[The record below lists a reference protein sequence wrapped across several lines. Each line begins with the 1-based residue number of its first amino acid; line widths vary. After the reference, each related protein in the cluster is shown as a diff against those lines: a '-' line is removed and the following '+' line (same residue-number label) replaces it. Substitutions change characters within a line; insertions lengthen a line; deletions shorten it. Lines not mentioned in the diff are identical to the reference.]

1 MVLGAGIFRSPSA
14 VAAAVPD
21 AGWLLGLWAVGG
33 LISIAG
39 GLCYAELSGAFPHPG
54 GDYHFLKLAFGRTLA
69 FSFGWSRFLVVNTG
83 SLAFLGFVL
92 GDYLQAAAPLGP
104 HGAAIYTAVFV
115 AGLTGINLS
124 RLDAGVGAQSWL
136 TAALVCGLALIVA
149 TGFYAASFGP
159 VPIPQPLASSPKL
172 HLGEAMVY
180 ILLAYGGWNEVS
192 TLSADLRSGP
202 KAMAG
207 VLVGSLAI
215 ITGLYLLVNGA
226 MAAGLGLAGLAA
238 ATAPADAIVQRALG
252 EIGLAAAG
260 RGVII
265 AVVAAAVITSINAT
279 VIAGSRTTFAA
290 AADWPQLA
298 WLARFDSTAG
308 VARKA
313 AVAQCGVAL
322 ALVLFGALDGRGFR
336 ALVDYTTPVY
346 WFFLF
351 CGGAAVLVLRRRS
364 PQAARPFRAPGG
376 AFTPVLF
383 MAASAYM
390 FWSSVRYAGLGAGL
404 GLLVLLAGAAVAL
417 VLRRR

>member
-1 MVLGAGIFRSPSA
+1 MSSWAAIAMAVGMVLGAGIFRSPSA

-39 GLCYAELSGAFPHPG
+39 GLCYAELSGTFPHPG

-104 HGAAIYTAVFV
+104 QGAAIYAAVFV

-136 TAALVCGLALIVA
+136 TAALVGGLALIVA

-159 VPIPQPLASSPKL
+159 VPIPQPPASPPEL

-202 KAMAG
+202 RAMAG

-238 ATAPADAIVQRALG
+238 STAPADAIVQRALG

-313 AVAQCGVAL
+313 
-322 ALVLFGALDGRGFR
+322 
-336 ALVDYTTPVY
+336 
-346 WFFLF
+346 
-351 CGGAAVLVLRRRS
+351 
-364 PQAARPFRAPGG
+364 
-376 AFTPVLF
+376 
-383 MAASAYM
+383 
-390 FWSSVRYAGLGAGL
+390 
-404 GLLVLLAGAAVAL
+404 
-417 VLRRR
+417 

>member
-21 AGWLLGLWAVGG
+21 MGWLLGLWAVGG
-33 LISIAG
+33 LISVAG
-39 GLCYAELSGAFPHPG
+39 GLCYAELSAAFPHPG

-92 GDYLQAAAPLGP
+92 GDYVQAALPLGP
-104 HGAAIYTAVFV
+104 HGAAIYAAGFV
-115 AGLTGINLS
+115 AGLTAINLS

-136 TAALVCGLALIVA
+136 TAALVVGLALIVA
-149 TGFYAASFGP
+149 TGVYAAGFGP
-159 VPIPQPLASSPKL
+159 PPPAPPPVAPPLR
-172 HLGEAMVY
+172 LGEAMVY

-192 TLSADLRSGP
+192 TLSADLRRGP
-202 KAMAG
+202 QAMAG

-226 MAAGLGLAGLAA
+226 MAAGLGLPALAA
-238 ATAPADAIVQRALG
+238 SPAPADAIVQRALG

-260 RGVII
+260 RSVII

-298 WLARFDSTAG
+298 WLARFDAGAG

-313 AVAQCGVAL
+313 ALAQCGVAL
-322 ALVLFGALDGRGFR
+322 TLVLFGALDGRGFR

-351 CGGAAVLVLRRRS
+351 CGGAAVLVLRRRA
-364 PQAARPFRAPGG
+364 PEAARPFRAPGG
-376 AFTPVLF
+376 ALTPLLF

-390 FWSSVRYAGLGAGL
+390 FYSSVQYAGVGASL
-404 GLLVLLAGAAVAL
+404 GLLVLLAGVAVAL
-417 VLRRR
+417 LLRRR